1 MLREGLRSARRGL
14 AWWSLGL
21 VGLVALMVSVY
32 PSIRDN
38 PDMKRLVE
46 EYPDALKAFMAFGGE
61 VEYGTA
67 AGYLGSELYAF
78 MVPILLLVAAIGAAA
93 RSIAGEEERGTLD
106 LLLANPVS
114 RRRVALEKLATVA
127 VNVVALGAVLWAA
140 LAVGTTA
147 ASMDVGL
154 GRLAAAT
161 TAAVLL
167 ALVFAAVAFL
177 LGAATGKRGKA
188 VAVAS
193 ALAVLT
199 YVLNALSSL
208 VDFLEPARWVSPFFH
223 YAAGD
228 PLRNGLSL
236 WHALVLAGIALVAAA
251 LALPAFERRDLTSAA

>member
-1 MLREGLRSARRGL
+1 
-14 AWWSLGL
+14 
-21 VGLVALMVSVY
+21 
-32 PSIRDN
+32 
-38 PDMKRLVE
+38 
-46 EYPDALKAFMAFGGE
+46 
-61 VEYGTA
+61 
-67 AGYLGSELYAF
+67 
-78 MVPILLLVAAIGAAA
+78 
-93 RSIAGEEERGTLD
+93 
-106 LLLANPVS
+106 
-114 RRRVALEKLATVA
+114 

-236 WHALVLAGIALVAAA
+236 WHALVLVGIALAAAA